1 MTSQLQT
8 SNHATPERDPALVI
22 THYQG
27 IAMLQMPELLIR
39 EAALCNEIAT
49 AIQALCQ
56 RSSPPE
62 QIILDFGR
70 TRFLDSSGIG
80 VIVKSL
86 KYVESAQIKL
96 TIWSLADQPLTILTT
111 VGLINRLHL
120 EPGTERVS
128 PTEATR
134 LPAPLP
140 TYHPAVL
147 SKRKRAIDLVVALLG
162 LTTTAILFVPI
173 ALAIKLDSPGPI
185 LVSQLYYGWMG
196 KHFHCWAFRSTVTN
210 PDAQPDHP
218 NAEAGSSPVTPG
230 RTTRVGRVLRRL
242 GLDELPQFWNVL
254 LGDMSLVGIRPP
266 TIDELSQ
273 YQIPE
278 WQRLD
283 VKPGMTGEWL
293 VNGRSRH
300 RPFEEVIRLDLDYQ
314 ANWNLAYDWSL
325 ILKTLVLVLQQ
336 RKDAFEK

>member
-8 SNHATPERDPALVI
+8 SDHAKPDHNPTPMI

-27 IAMLQMPELLIR
+27 IALVQMPELLIR
-39 EAALCNEIAT
+39 EATLCNELAT
-49 AIQALCQ
+49 SIQALCQ

-86 KYVESAQIKL
+86 KYVENAQIKL
-96 TIWSLADQPLTILTT
+96 TIWSLANQPLAILTT
-111 VGLINRLHL
+111 VGLINRLQL
-120 EPGTERVS
+120 ATGTDSVS

-147 SKRKRAIDLVVALLG
+147 SKRKRAIDLIVALLG
-162 LTTTAILFVPI
+162 LTTTAVLFVPI
-173 ALAIKLDSPGPI
+173 ALAIKLDSPGSI
-185 LVSQLYYGWMG
+185 LVKDVYYGWMG
-196 KHFHCWAFRSTVTN
+196 KRFHLWRF
-210 PDAQPDHP
+210 
-218 NAEAGSSPVTPG
+218 
-230 RTTRVGRVLRRL
+230 RTTTLPDSPSPATIEASADLPTDETRRITKVGRLLRRL
-242 GLDELPQFWNVL
+242 GLDDYPQFWNVL

-266 TIDELSQ
+266 TIDELKQ
-273 YQIPE
+273 HQVPD

-300 RPFEEVIRLDLDYQ
+300 RPLEELIHLDLTYQ
-314 ANWNLAYDWSL
+314 AKWSLAYDWTL
-325 ILKTLVLVLQQ
+325 IAKTLALWLKPQDVL
-336 RKDAFEK
+336 